1 MRLFHSP
8 FTIHYSLFRSWV
20 MAKEVIMP
28 ALGMAQETGTLL
40 TWHKQPG
47 DTVTKGE
54 LLMTVATDKTDVEIE
69 ANATGVLAQVT
80 AAEGDEVPVGQV
92 IALILTPEEAAAGVG
107 APPAK
112 QPAIE
117 VAPGSPVPTA
127 TPVAARLAAERGVD
141 LGQIRAG
148 ASGKIQKEDVLAFL
162 AAQAANPPTGGNG
175 RPLASPKAR
184 RLARESAIDLAALRG
199 SGPAG
204 AILAADV
211 LAARQQLVAA
221 VQPANAPVEEV
232 PPSAPV
238 LPVST
243 PPAQAVE
250 EAAPL
255 PMSRLW
261 RVMAQRLQQSW
272 QTVPHFYLEREVNAT
287 ALLRWRET
295 AQARTT
301 AKVTVSDLLVK
312 LVAAALRKHPRANAS
327 WLNEEIVPNPEIN
340 IGLAVAVEEGLLV
353 PVIHRADRL
362 GLQEIAT
369 RRAEIVERA
378 QSSKLTPDDLSGGT
392 FTISNLGMFGIDK
405 FNAIVNPPQAAILAV
420 GRIAD
425 RVVPVDGQP
434 SVQPMMA
441 LTLSCDHRVVDGARA
456 AQFMGTLVAYVEEP
470 LILFD

>member
-1 MRLFHSP
+1 
-8 FTIHYSLFRSWV
+8 

-40 TWHKQPG
+40 TWHKHAG
-47 DTVTKGE
+47 ETVTKGE

-92 IALILTPEEAAAGVG
+92 IALILTPAEAAAGVG
-107 APPAK
+107 VPPANT
-112 QPAIE
+112 PAPE
-117 VAPGSPVPTA
+117 ESGSTPATAATPVATVPTA

-141 LGQIRAG
+141 LGRVKAG

-162 AAQAANPPTGGNG
+162 AAQAATPTSGGNG

-184 RLARESAIDLAALRG
+184 RLARESDIDLAALRG
-199 SGPAG
+199 SGPDG

-211 LAARQQLVAA
+211 LAAQQQRIATVQQA
-221 VQPANAPVEEV
+221 VKQVDEM
-232 PPSAPV
+232 PPPAPV
-238 LPVST
+238 LPVSVL
-243 PPAQAVE
+243 PAQVAE
-250 EAAPL
+250 EAATL

-272 QTVPHFYLEREVNAT
+272 QTVPHFYLEREVNAS

-295 AQARTT
+295 AQARAT

-312 LVAAALRKHPRANAS
+312 LVAAALRKHPRVNAS
-327 WLNEEIVPNPEIN
+327 WLEEEIVLNAAIN
-340 IGLAVAVEEGLLV
+340 VGLAVAVEEGLLV
-353 PVIHRADRL
+353 PVIHYADRL
-362 GLQEIAT
+362 GLQEIAA
-369 RRAEIVERA
+369 RRAEIVGRA
-378 QSSKLTPDDLSGGT
+378 QSGKLTPDDLSGGT

-420 GRIAD
+420 GRIAE
-425 RVVPVDGQP
+425 RVVPVNGQP
-434 SVQPMMA
+434 SVQPVMT

-456 AQFMGTLVAYVEEP
+456 AQFMQTLVGYVEEP
-470 LILFD
+470 LSLFD

>member
-1 MRLFHSP
+1 
-8 FTIHYSLFRSWV
+8 
-20 MAKEVIMP
+20 MATEVFMP

-69 ANATGVLAQVT
+69 ANTTGILAQVT
-80 AAEGDEVPVGQV
+80 AAEGDEMPVGQV

-107 APPAK
+107 APPANT
-112 QPAIE
+112 PAPE
-117 VAPGSPVPTA
+117 ESGSTPATAATPVATVPTA

-141 LGQIRAG
+141 LGQIKAG

-162 AAQAANPPTGGNG
+162 AAQAATLPTGGNG

-184 RLARESAIDLAALRG
+184 RLARESDLDLAALRG
-199 SGPAG
+199 SGPDG

-211 LAARQQLVAA
+211 LAAQEQRGTA
-221 VQPANAPVEEV
+221 VQQASKPGEELTL
-232 PPSAPV
+232 AAAD
-238 LPVST
+238 LPVPA
-243 PPAQAVE
+243 PPAQKGE
-250 EAAPL
+250 EAAAL

-272 QTVPHFYLEREVNAT
+272 QTVPHFYLEREVNAS

-295 AQARTT
+295 VQARAT

-312 LVAAALRKHPRANAS
+312 LVAAALCKHPRVNAR
-327 WLNEEIVPNPEIN
+327 WLNEEIVLNVASHV
-340 IGLAVAVEEGLLV
+340 GLAVAVEEGLLV
-353 PVIHRADRL
+353 PVIHHADRL

-378 QSSKLTPDDLSGGT
+378 QTGKLTPDDLSGGT

-420 GRIAD
+420 GRIAE
-425 RVVPVDGQP
+425 RVVPVNGQP
-434 SVQPMMA
+434 AVQPMMT

-456 AQFMGTLVAYVEEP
+456 AQFMQTLAAYIEEP
-470 LILFD
+470 LSMMD

>member
-1 MRLFHSP
+1 
-8 FTIHYSLFRSWV
+8 
-20 MAKEVIMP
+20 MATEVFMP

-40 TWHKQPG
+40 AWHKQPG
-47 DTVTKGE
+47 EAVTKGE

-80 AAEGDEVPVGQV
+80 AAEGDEAPVGQV

-107 APPAK
+107 VSPASKPAPK
-112 QPAIE
+112 E
-117 VAPGSPVPTA
+117 PGSAPDTAVRPVALVPTV

-141 LGQIRAG
+141 LGQIKAG

-162 AAQAANPPTGGNG
+162 STQRATPRPGGNG

-184 RLARESAIDLAALRG
+184 RLARESDIDLAALRG
-199 SGPAG
+199 SGPDG

-211 LAARQQLVAA
+211 WAAQQHQAA
-221 VQPANAPVEEV
+221 TAQQITQRVEELPA
-232 PPSAPV
+232 PPLSA
-238 LPVST
+238 T
-243 PPAQAVE
+243 APPTQ
-250 EAAPL
+250 EAGKPTRL

-287 ALLRWRET
+287 ALLRWREM
-295 AQARTT
+295 AQARAT

-312 LVAAALRKHPRANAS
+312 LVAAALRQHPRVNAS
-327 WLNEEIVPNPEIN
+327 WLNEEIVLNPEIN
-340 IGLAVAVEEGLLV
+340 IGLAVAVEEGLLGR
-353 PVIHRADRL
+353 VIPHAEGL
-362 GLQEIAT
+362 GLQEIAA

-378 QSSKLTPDDLSGGT
+378 QNGKLIPDDLSGGT

-420 GRIAD
+420 GRIAE
-425 RVVPVDGQP
+425 RVVPVNGQT

-456 AQFMGTLVAYVEEP
+456 AQFMQTLVGYVEEP
-470 LILFD
+470 LSMMD